1 MVLVVRALGVLG
13 RLLLVMGVLLSA
25 CGPPPAPRKV
35 DLPPPVVS
43 SSLGVGDV
51 FSLQIVGERDLPVEF
66 QVASDGT
73 ADLPLL
79 WRIKVAG
86 LEPQQL
92 AAMVRDLLIER
103 DILTNPSVVVR
114 VVEYRSKRVNVLG
127 QVQKPGTFPFEAGM
141 TLVQAVSLAGGLTSI
156 ARSDRIRLTRK
167 LAEGRTKTVVIDL
180 DAINAGRGDDIA
192 LQVGDRIFIEER
204 VF

>member
-1 MVLVVRALGVLG
+1 
-13 RLLLVMGVLLSA
+13 
-25 CGPPPAPRKV
+25 V
-35 DLPPPVVS
+35 DLPAPVVS

-51 FSLQIVGERDLPVEF
+51 FSLQIVGEKDLPVEF

-92 AAMVRDLLIER
+92 SALVRDLLIER

-127 QVQKPGTFPFEAGM
+127 QVQKPGTFPFESGM

-156 ARSDRIRLTRK
+156 ARSDRVRLTRK
-167 LAEGRTKTVVIDL
+167 LAGGSTKTVVVDL

-192 LQVGDRIFIEER
+192 LQVGDRVFIEER